1 MRINLNT
8 DALKTIFTKLP
19 KFCDDK
25 RSARPILRCV
35 HLEFENNI
43 VTAIALNGYILCQY
57 KTHCGIIEGEGKITL
72 NVLPDKLMKFT
83 SPIVEL
89 NDEIDG
95 FLQISAF
102 GAKQLF
108 PIIDE
113 PYIEWEKVIPTERD
127 WSIDLS
133 IDAPRYIAFD
143 PSYLKPLVEIAG
155 KETIR
160 MKFGRPTDAAW
171 CAIGDD
177 LRVLILPV
185 RLNQDAFNY

>member
-1 MRINLNT
+1 MRVNLNT
-8 DALKTIFTKLP
+8 EALKTIFNKVS

-35 HLEFENNI
+35 HLEFENNK

-57 KTHCGIIEGEGKITL
+57 KANCQIIEGEGKITL

-83 SPIVEL
+83 SPLVEL
-89 NDEIDG
+89 NDEIEG

-113 PYIEWEKVIPTERD
+113 PFIEWEKVIPTDRD
-127 WSIDLS
+127 WTV
-133 IDAPRYIAFD
+133 DAPRYIAFD

-160 MKFGRPTDAAW
+160 MKFGRPTDSMW

-185 RLNQDAFNY
+185 RLNQDAFDY